1 MPSTESN
8 SINLKEVKEASGKP
22 AGKRMFSGVLKQY
35 FFLLVIVTIIAAIVF
50 GVFIMWEQKRFYRM
64 KASSFLSYHPEQH
77 TDLLSPMSI
86 HEVLQIIRNDAVKL
100 QAGDIVA
107 IPQDK
112 QKYLKEAL
120 DINYDPVSGSDNL
133 LKVSV
138 RWDDGDQARQLVDG
152 YMQAAITTY
161 VHFRQKYLHEII
173 AEQAKTQSEYE
184 HERTTIEGKL
194 SKLAQSVHGES
205 VKQELEV
212 LRMQEN
218 RLANELSDL
227 QKQRFLA
234 TIRHENIK
242 KSIPDKYD
250 YAKLKIFALNPDVLD
265 LIQRRNEALE
275 NYEIQKELGTETDRQ
290 VKEAQIKYRLAENSL
305 NKSLEKLNLMEDE
318 VATMNAVVLKR
329 AEELESLQATMD
341 GLDKAI
347 EDAQYR
353 LGQKQK
359 EISAVGGLLPQEEA
373 LSKQYS
379 KTLSRLGKIENE
391 IMAQNRLE
399 TPIKKALLP
408 LNVINVHREKPL
420 SIPKYIPYL
429 LSGIVIIAL
438 SAPFFLHANTHGKR
452 HVRPAPPPTKH

>member
-8 SINLKEVKEASGKP
+8 SINLKEVKEASGKS

-35 FFLLVIVTIIAAIVF
+35 FFLL
-50 GVFIMWEQKRFYRM
+50 
-64 KASSFLSYHPEQH
+64 ASSFLSYHPEQH

-329 AEELESLQATMD
+329 VEELESLQTTMD

-391 IMAQNRLE
+391 IMAQNRIE
-399 TPIKKALLP
+399 APIKKALLP
-408 LNVINVHREKPL
+408 LNVINVHREKL
-420 SIPKYIPYL
+420 FSIPKYIPYL